1 MESTGQS
8 DRRPP
13 RRETREDPGEK
24 TPVRPREQPRLK
36 VEPSVLWVLAS
47 LLAITALHYATPG
60 THHWVHHIAR
70 RLYYLPIII
79 AAFGYATIQTVGAN
93 AGVLVGVFGTA
104 FLYLLLLFGQRL
116 DRIQKGEYVIW
127 MRNNKR
133 EPDSE
138 EVDEWRR
145 ENR

>member
-1 MESTGQS
+1 MSTQT
-8 DRRPP
+8 RRFQNNDWCVDV
-13 RRETREDPGEK
+13 EEK
-24 TPVRPREQPRLK
+24 SWSENI
-36 VEPSVLWVLAS
+36 AG
-47 LLAITALHYATPG
+47 LLVFG
-60 THHWVHHIAR
+60 
-70 RLYYLPIII
+70 II